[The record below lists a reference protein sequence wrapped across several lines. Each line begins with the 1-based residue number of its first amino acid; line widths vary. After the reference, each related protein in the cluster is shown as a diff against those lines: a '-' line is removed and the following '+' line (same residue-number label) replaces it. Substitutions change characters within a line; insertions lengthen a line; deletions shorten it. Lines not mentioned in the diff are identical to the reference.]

1 MVVSIWRFSHFL
13 LALIS
18 TSFLMLISVSGA
30 LLALEP
36 IGVTAQP
43 YNTIDLDEVFI
54 SETITSLTKDLV
66 FTLGFLLPY
75 QREVILW
82 FTRKFVQNF
91 C

>member
-1 MVVSIWRFSHFL
+1 MLFYGFELFASIAHTVQRHSLLPFVYVSRCSIASP
-13 LALIS
+13 
-18 TSFLMLISVSGA
+18 T
-30 LLALEP
+30 
-36 IGVTAQP
+36 
-43 YNTIDLDEVFI
+43 
-54 SETITSLTKDLV
+54 ETITSLTKDLV